1 MKPITQT
8 FSRLLAGLALAALA
22 GCSSVLFYPE
32 AVVPITPARAQ
43 LAYRDVTLTTAD
55 GVRLQGWWLPAKP
68 GVAVK
73 GTVLQLHGNGG
84 NLAWHLGGVY
94 WLPAE
99 GYQVLMVDYRGYGQ
113 SQGTPS
119 LPAIYQDIDAALNWL
134 DSAPEVQGT
143 PRVLLGQSI
152 GGALAIH
159 YLARHPERQAQ
170 FAALVLDDTPASY
183 RNVARTVLASSWLT
197 WPLQVP
203 LSYAVPDSDSAIYSA
218 AQVTQLPKLVFQSL
232 DDPIVPLANG
242 IELYK
247 ALPPPRVLQLTRGG
261 HVQTFTDPTW
271 RQVLL
276 AFLQNPTH
284 FDGIRRLGEIPNYP
298 QPARTP

>member
-261 HVQTFTDPTW
+261 HVQTFTAPTW

>member
-32 AVVPITPARAQ
+32 AVVPITPARVQ

-298 QPARTP
+298 QPARKP